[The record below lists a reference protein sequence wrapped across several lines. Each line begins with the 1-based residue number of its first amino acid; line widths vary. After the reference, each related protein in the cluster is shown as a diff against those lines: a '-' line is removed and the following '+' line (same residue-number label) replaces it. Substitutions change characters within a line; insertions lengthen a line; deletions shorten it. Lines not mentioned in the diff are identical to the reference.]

1 MKNGLNKRNEID
13 DIYKW
18 DLTKMYKTINNWEA
32 DLKQLETLSNQVL
45 GYKGKILNNPSN
57 LLKVLDISHQITRC
71 MSNLFVYANLKY
83 HEDTTNNSS
92 MKIKGKIEKLVT
104 EVEEK
109 NSFIYPEIIK
119 GKWSLIEEFIKKE
132 PQLGIYYFYLEKMFR
147 QKKHI
152 LSNKEEKIIASA
164 NEILSSSSQIY
175 NVIVNTDI
183 NYGYVKINNQ
193 KIQITDSNFVKL
205 LNSKEQSTR
214 KMVFKKYYATY
225 HSLKNTFA
233 YNLIYNI
240 KSSFFLSDIRKYK
253 DPLQMSLYNN
263 DINLSIYNNLI
274 KTINNKINIFHKYI
288 LLKKQ
293 ELKVDNLHMY
303 DIYKNLIDSN
313 DEYSYEEA
321 QKLVKKALMPLG
333 SNYISIVEKVFKER
347 VIDVYDNVGKRSGAY
362 SWGTY
367 DSPPYI
373 LLNYDGTLNDIATI
387 AHEVGHSIHSYYTN
401 KTQPF
406 VDSGHDIFTAEI
418 ASTVNEILLFDYLFK
433 NAKSN
438 DQKKM
443 ILNKILEKFKA
454 SIYRQTM
461 FAEFEKILFEK
472 EKQKEILTEQLIS
485 DIYYQLNQKYY
496 GNEIIH
502 DKEISLEWAR
512 IPHFYRPF
520 YVYQYAT
527 GMAAACVI
535 ADDILKRKAGFLKKY
550 INFLSSGKSNYPLEL
565 LKDLGLDMSKTEPI
579 ERAIEIFNNY
589 IEEYRKLI

>member
-83 HEDTTNNSS
+83 HEDTTDNSS

-240 KSSFFLSDIRKYK
+240 KSSFFLSNIRKYK